1 VYSAAGL
8 ERRSGR
14 THAVRLN
21 DLRTPFA
28 HDRDRILY
36 STAFRR
42 LAGKTQVVA
51 VQEHGLYHTRLTHS
65 LKVAQ
70 LGRRLAERLQGQYLK
85 QTGQTLT
92 PGQPMP
98 ADPDLAET
106 CCLAHD
112 IGHPPFGH
120 VGEEAL
126 KDEYDRLQAQA
137 LGLAEIKSEYD
148 QLPPAERAA
157 PPGAFDDYLARV
169 IKPGGFEGNAQS
181 LRVLCYLSA
190 RRPIE
195 RGARYGLDLTRAT
208 LDGATKYPRLRVG
221 DDNKVEQ
228 KFGAIEAD
236 AGVIPWVRA
245 AGGLGPDA
253 PMAFEAQLMD
263 WCDDVTYAVHDV
275 MDFYR
280 GGSIPLDR
288 LFAISGGPKARA
300 LSTDAQRFLK
310 AVRRNEEASGE
321 SYDADLSEAAW
332 LELAK
337 LNDLYDPWEP
347 TLEVKATV
355 QAVTS
360 DMITF
365 LVDGV
370 AFEGDAP
377 CERNG
382 VFTIDADADRQRL
395 KRRACNLLKSLLWVY
410 VIDRPAFATVQRGQD
425 KIVRELLDVFASDER
440 LLPQDRR
447 EDMEHEGA
455 DLLRAA
461 CDHVASLTESD
472 AVALHQRLMGVN
484 LGAITDALQ

>member
-1 VYSAAGL
+1 MYSASAL

-14 THAVRLN
+14 AHAARPN
-21 DLRTPFA
+21 DFRTPFG

-51 VQEHGLYHTRLTHS
+51 VEEHGLYHTRLTHS

-70 LGRRLAERLQGQYLK
+70 LGRRLAERLQAAYLK
-85 QTGQTLT
+85 KSGNALE
-92 PGQPMP
+92 PGVPVP
-98 ADPDLAET
+98 ADPDLAEA

-120 VGEEAL
+120 IGEEAL
-126 KDEYDRLQAQA
+126 KAEYDRLLAHE
-137 LGLAEIKSEYD
+137 LGLAD
-148 QLPPAERAA
+148 LDRDHQ
-157 PPGAFDDYLARV
+157 DYVSRV
-169 IKPGGFEGNAQS
+169 IERGGFEGNAQS

-195 RGARYGLDLTRAT
+195 KGMRYGLDLTRAT
-208 LDGATKYPRLRVG
+208 LDGATKYPRLRVHDG
-221 DDNKVEQ
+221 VVQSKY
-228 KFGAIEAD
+228 GAIE
-236 AGVIPWVRA
+236 
-245 AGGLGPDA
+245 PDA
-253 PMAFEAQLMD
+253 DVLRWIRGENGVGPHALRCFEADLMD

-280 GGSIPLDR
+280 GGFVPLDR
-288 LFAISGGPKARA
+288 LFATVGGPNSRA
-300 LSTDAQRFLK
+300 LSPEAQQFLREVK
-310 AVRRNEEASGE
+310 KREEADGKV
-321 SYDADLSEAAW
+321 YDHAESEAAW
-332 LELAK
+332 LELAR
-337 LNDLYDPWEP
+337 LNDLYATWEP
-347 TLEVKATV
+347 TLEVKAAV

-365 LVDGV
+365 FVDGI

-377 CERNG
+377 CEHQGRF
-382 VFTIDADADRQRL
+382 VIDPTDERRMI
-395 KRRACNLLKSLLWVY
+395 KRRACDLLKTLLWVY
-410 VIDRPAFATVQRGQD
+410 VIDRPALATVQRGQAT
-425 KIVRELLDVFASDER
+425 IVGNLLRIFASDEH

-447 EDMEHEGA
+447 DEVDGGDV

-472 AVALHQRLMGVN
+472 AVALHHRLTGVN